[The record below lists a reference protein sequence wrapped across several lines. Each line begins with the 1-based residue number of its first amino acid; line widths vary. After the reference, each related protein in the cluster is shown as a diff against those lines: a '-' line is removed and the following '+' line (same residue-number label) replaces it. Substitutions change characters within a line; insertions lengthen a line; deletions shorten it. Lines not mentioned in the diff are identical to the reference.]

1 MSISSREGRETFV
14 PGDRALEIKVRPNS
28 KYKPL
33 EMTDEAV
40 FDMARHWYTTAE
52 IADRFNVSETT
63 LLTHHG
69 DAFRAGK
76 AEGFTKPRMLLDNI
90 LKGFAQLTPTE
101 LTRPDVPTH
110 NLLKAIEL
118 HAKKYEGLGA
128 KTTVVHEGKVG
139 YDAVES
145 QPLVIEKPDE

>member
-1 MSISSREGRETFV
+1 MSISSREGLSLET
-14 PGDRALEIKVRPNS
+14 KVAPNS

-33 EMTDEAV
+33 QMTDESV
-40 FDMARHWYTTAE
+40 FDMARHWYTLEE
-52 IADRFNVSETT
+52 IAERFSVAENTV
-63 LLTHHG
+63 LTHHG
-69 DAFRAGK
+69 AAFREGK
-76 AEGFTKPRMLLDNI
+76 AQAKSLPRMLLSNI
-90 LKGFAQLTPTE
+90 LKGFSELTPVE

-145 QPLVIEKPDE
+145 QPLIIEKPSDD